1 MRSSLAASCAAWL
14 AAAAALVAQH
24 PAAPLPPALEPAS
37 SGGLEAVDRA
47 LAKLSV
53 HKRLLVVG
61 AHPDDEDNSLLA
73 WVSRGLGGE
82 AAYLSLSR
90 GEGGQNL
97 IGPELGIELG
107 AVRTGELLAARRIE
121 GTRQLFARGYDF
133 GYTRSLEETFARWP
147 REALLADAVR
157 AVRRFKPQVMVAIF
171 PPDARAGHGQH
182 QASAV
187 IAAEAFEAAGD
198 PGRFPELAAEGL
210 APWRP
215 EALFRRAWRREE
227 ATHEFDLGRL
237 EPLSGRSLAQIA
249 AASRSM
255 HRSQDMGREQPIG
268 PAAGGLVWLAGG
280 AAAGATGPFD
290 GLDTRPAGI
299 AAPLAGSARRE
310 VAARLDEVE
319 ALARAAREGLSPA
332 VSGSAVPSL
341 ARIVTLLGEARS
353 ALGGGAP
360 GELAVADLLDEKLAV
375 AEAGL
380 AAAAGV
386 VIEALADREAV
397 AIGGSLAVEA
407 SVWRAGKAAVE
418 VLGIELASPAG
429 WEVAGPRAADGKP
442 GEGMTTEVFDV
453 RVAAAAGPTVP
464 YFLRRPL
471 AGDLYDWSDAPPAV
485 RGEPLG
491 PPPLVARFR
500 LTIAGA
506 PATLEREVVHRYG
519 DQAVGE
525 VRRPLRAVPRVE
537 VTVDPELMLVHIG
550 GEGDWS
556 FGAVA
561 RSNGPAPVQG
571 TLRATPPPGWRGSAE
586 RAFEIGEPSGTS
598 GRVVFALTPPPA
610 APTGRYRVTAAAEL
624 EDGSRF
630 TSALAVVEHPHVR
643 PIAVPREAAMEISAF
658 QIRVPE
664 LSRVGYVAGPSDRVP
679 RFLTTIGVPVRIL
692 SERELAEA
700 DLSAFDA
707 VVVGSRAY
715 ETVPELGRANG
726 RLLDYV
732 RGGGLVVVQYQQY
745 QFVDGGFAPYP
756 LEIARP
762 HDRVTDE
769 ASPVRALAPE
779 HPALRRPNAIGEEDW
794 EGWVQ
799 ERGLYFARSWDP
811 AYAPLLALRDPGEP
825 EQLGALLVA
834 RLGEGTWV
842 YTGLSFFRQLPAGV
856 PGAFRLFANLLALG
870 EG

>member
-14 AAAAALVAQH
+14 AAATALLAQH
-24 PAAPLPPALEPAS
+24 PAAPAVPALEPAS
-37 SGGLEAVDRA
+37 SGGLAAVDRA
-47 LAKLSV
+47 RAKLSV

-133 GYTRSLEETFARWP
+133 GYTRSLEETFSRWP
-147 REALLADAVR
+147 REAMLEDATR
-157 AVRRFKPQVMVAIF
+157 AVRRFKPQVIVAIF

-187 IAAEAFEAAGD
+187 VAAEVFEAAGD
-198 PGRFPELAAEGL
+198 AARFPELDAEGL

-227 ATHEFDLGRL
+227 ATLSFDLGRL

-255 HRSQDMGREQPIG
+255 HRSQDMGREQRIG
-268 PAAGGLVWLAGG
+268 PAAGGLVWLAGA
-280 AAAGATGPFD
+280 AAAGATDPFD
-290 GLDTRPAGI
+290 GLDTRLAGI

-319 ALARAAREGLSPA
+319 SLARAAREGLSPA

-341 ARIVTLLGEARS
+341 ARIVKLLGEARS
-353 ALGGGAP
+353 ALAGGAP
-360 GELAVADLLDEKLAV
+360 AELAAADLLDEKLAV

-397 AIGGSLAVEA
+397 AVGGSLAVEA
-407 SVWRAGKAAVE
+407 SVWRAGRAPVE

-429 WEVAGPRAADGKP
+429 WEVSGPRAGEGEP
-442 GEGMTTEVFDV
+442 EEGMTTEVFDV
-453 RVAAAAGPTVP
+453 RVPAAAGPTVP

-471 AGDLYDWSDAPPAV
+471 AGDLYDWSDAPPVV

-506 PATLEREVVHRYG
+506 PATLEREVVYRYG

-525 VRRPLRAVPRVE
+525 VRRPLGAVPRVE
-537 VTVDPELMLVHIG
+537 VTVDPELMLVHLG

-561 RSNGPAPVQG
+561 RSNGPAAVRG
-571 TLRATPPPGWRGSAE
+571 TLRAEPPPGWRGSAE

-598 GRVVFALTPPPA
+598 ERVVFALTPPPA

-630 TSALAVVEHPHVR
+630 STALAVVEHPHVR
-643 PIAVPREAAMEISAF
+643 PVAVPREAAMEISAF
-658 QIRVPE
+658 QIRVPD
-664 LSRVGYVAGPSDRVP
+664 LSRVGYVAGPSDLVP

-700 DLSAFDA
+700 DLAAFDA

-715 ETVPELGRANG
+715 ETVPALGRANG
-726 RLLDYV
+726 RLLEYV

-745 QFVDGGFAPYP
+745 PFVDGGFAPFP
-756 LEIARP
+756 LEISRP

-779 HPALRRPNAIGEEDW
+779 HPVFRRPNAIGEEDW

-811 AYAPLLALRDPGEP
+811 AYEPLLALRDPGEP
-825 EQLGALLVA
+825 EQHGALLVA

>member
-14 AAAAALVAQH
+14 AAASAHVAQH
-24 PAAPLPPALEPAS
+24 PAAPLSPALEPAT

-107 AVRTGELLAARRIE
+107 AVRTGELLAARAIE

-147 REALLADAVR
+147 REALLEDAAR
-157 AVRRFKPQVMVAIF
+157 AVRRFKPQVIVAIF

-182 QASAV
+182 QASAIV
-187 IAAEAFEAAGD
+187 AAEVFEAAGD
-198 PGRFPELAAEGL
+198 PARFPALAAEGL
-210 APWRP
+210 VPWRP
-215 EALFRRAWRREE
+215 EALYRRAWRREE
-227 ATHEFDLGRL
+227 ATLSFDLGRL

-255 HRSQDMGREQPIG
+255 HRSQDMGREQRIG
-268 PAAGGLVWLAGG
+268 PATGGLAWLDGA
-280 AAAGATGPFD
+280 AAAGAADPFD
-290 GLDTRPAGI
+290 GVDTRLAGI
-299 AAPLAGSARRE
+299 AAPLEGSVRRE
-310 VAARLDEVE
+310 AAARLAEVE

-332 VSGSAVPSL
+332 VPGSAVPSL

-353 ALGGGAP
+353 ALGGAP
-360 GELAVADLLDEKLAV
+360 EERAVADLLDEKLAV

-386 VIEALADREAV
+386 VVEAVADREAV
-397 AIGGSLAVEA
+397 AVGGSLAVEA
-407 SVWRAGKAAVE
+407 SVWRAGRAAVE

-429 WEVAGPRAADGKP
+429 WEVSAPRAAREGESD
-442 GEGMTTEVFDV
+442 EGMAVTTFDV
-453 RVAAAAGPTVP
+453 RVPEAAGPTVP

-471 AGDLYDWSDAPPAV
+471 AGDLYDWSEAPPEV

-491 PPPLVARFR
+491 PPPLVAHFR
-500 LTIAGA
+500 LSIGGA

-561 RSNGPAPVQG
+561 RSNGPAPVRG
-571 TLRATPPPGWRGSAE
+571 TLRAAPPPGWRASAE
-586 RAFEIGEPSGTS
+586 RAFEIGEPSGAS
-598 GRVVFALTPPPA
+598 GRLVFALTPPPA
-610 APTGRYRVTAAAEL
+610 APTGRYRVTATAEL

-630 TSALAVVEHPHVR
+630 ASALAVVEHPHVR